1 MGGQLVKAAIR
12 CGHGLPLGAYK
23 CLMHMAVS
31 IMPDNIGAPTYYGG
45 RDALV
50 RAVYGQL
57 APKDSKRREN
67 QYRQISENLKKL
79 RETGLIDPLNEGHKG
94 HRVNYRLT
102 LNEPAKGGSTAHP
115 IKGESTAH
123 PLDDQ
128 KDAKGELTAPTKGE
142 LRADSKGGSTAHPK
156 EASTGSN
163 KQEAS
168 ADSGPQTE
176 TAVETEPET
185 AVGSLITSSNHL
197 QKSTTV
203 GTRQVMDEIGIGNGK
218 TQDQK
223 RCKHHP
229 CGVYESQ
236 HHRLAEFGIEPH
248 DFTWWPD
255 NDSKPDERKRRRRN
269 YAAQNRYQTN
279 SQRRLKG
286 KPDDCPTRHRRP
298 HPRLITIAAAGMRP
312 HCSDPGTSELWCPSA
327 TPNGPRQSSGAAAA
341 PSSRRAAKQLNSA
354 TNGGASGEGST
365 AASDQAGRRPHD
377 QERSKDDHDF

>member
-1 MGGQLVKAAIR
+1 MHTTADLRPGLIGNPPKKDTWRHPTLGHHLFVGEAVEVEAIDAPILREVVETAVTSHLDPQALDVIQMVEKARTASAAPNGEAVGGMMGGQLVKAAIR
-12 CGHGLPLGAYK
+12 CGHGLPLCAYK

-128 KDAKGELTAPTKGE
+128 KDAKGELTALTKGE

-269 YAAQNRYQTN
+269 YAVQNRYQNQQPKTP
-279 SQRRLKG
+279 KG
-286 KPDDCPTRHRRP
+286 KAR
-298 HPRLITIAAAGMRP
+298 
-312 HCSDPGTSELWCPSA
+312 
-327 TPNGPRQSSGAAAA
+327 
-341 PSSRRAAKQLNSA
+341 
-354 TNGGASGEGST
+354 
-365 AASDQAGRRPHD
+365 
-377 QERSKDDHDF
+377 